1 MAKPGTPAELAWTP
15 QFVCP
20 RCATSLTTF
29 SSGTLGC
36 GACQTAVP
44 LRDGIYRCLRPERLK
59 EIEPFLAHYRR
70 VREED
75 GYRHRESAYYRSLPR
90 VDPHDAQAARWRVR
104 HESFRHLVR
113 VLLRLGRRP
122 LRILDLGAG
131 NGWLSHR
138 LTALGHRCVAL
149 DWLDDVEDGL
159 GAQRHYPVGFTCVQ
173 ADFDELPLAPG
184 QFDLA
189 VFNASLHYSPD
200 FVGTLRHAR
209 GMLVAGGAL
218 VVMDSPVFATEQG
231 GHRMLAAQQIDA
243 GAMHRSV
250 VQWGEGYLTKS
261 GLARAGRDA
270 RVGVRWIPSRGGPSW
285 AARRWLAGLKE
296 RREPAKFGIWLGGW
310 PPARPDGARPLGSCA
325 SGPGSPESASQPE
338 GPAVNR
344 SARGPISLRG
354 GLWRWWLRLRHQTL
368 GRRYRRLVLE
378 RVDGVPLVV
387 LPEVFNPVLFRT
399 GVFLARSVRPPDPAG
414 AAEPR
419 ALDVGTGSGIG
430 AIFASRLGYRVV
442 GVDLNPEAVRC
453 ARLNVLL
460 NDVEGRVEI
469 RSGDL
474 FAPVAGNQFDLVL
487 FNPPFFRGTPADRL
501 DLAWRATDVIERFA
515 GGLGGALSPSG
526 EALIVLSTD
535 GESRAMLAALDA
547 AAFAVR
553 PVARRD
559 FGNEIL
565 TVYSARRRTPG
576 ASSA

>member
-1 MAKPGTPAELAWTP
+1 MPEPGIPAELAWTP
-15 QFVCP
+15 EFVCP
-20 RCATSLTTF
+20 TCATSLTAW
-29 SSGTLGC
+29 SSRELRCGT
-36 GACQTAVP
+36 CQSALP
-44 LRDGIYRCLRPERLK
+44 LRDGIYRFLRPERLA

-75 GYRHRESAYYRSLPR
+75 GYRQRDPAYYRSLPR
-90 VDPHDAQAARWRVR
+90 VDARDPQAARWRVR
-104 HESFRHLVR
+104 HESLRHLVR
-113 VLLRLGRRP
+113 VLRRFGRGSLRV
-122 LRILDLGAG
+122 LDLGAG

-138 LTALGHRCVAL
+138 LTALGHHCVAL

-159 GAQRHYPVGFTCVQ
+159 GARRHYPVGFTCVQ
-173 ADFDELPLAPG
+173 ADFDDLPMAPG

-189 VFNASLHYSPD
+189 IFNASLHYSPD
-200 FVGTLRHAR
+200 VARTLRHAR
-209 GMLVAGGAL
+209 AMLVAGGAL
-218 VVMDSPVFATEQG
+218 VVMDSPVFATDPG
-231 GHRMLAAQQIDA
+231 GRRMLAAQHIAA
-243 GAMHRSV
+243 GAMNRSIV
-250 VQWGEGYLTKS
+250 RWGVGYLTES
-261 GLARAGRDA
+261 GLGRAGA
-270 RVGVRWIPSRGGPSW
+270 EVRWIPSRGGPRW
-285 AARRWLAGLKE
+285 AAQRWVAGLKA
-296 RREPAKFGIWLGGW
+296 RREPARFGVWVGVW
-310 PPARPDGARPLGSCA
+310 PPASPDGAR
-325 SGPGSPESASQPE
+325 PESASQPQ

-344 SARGPISLRG
+344 SAPGPGSLRRG
-354 GLWRWWLRLRHQTL
+354 FWRWWLRLRHQTL

-399 GVFLARSVRPPDPAG
+399 GVFLARSLRPPAPAG
-414 AAEPR
+414 TAEPR

-547 AAFAVR
+547 GGFAVR
-553 PVARRD
+553 PVATRD
-559 FGNEIL
+559 FGNEVL
-565 TVYSARRRTPG
+565 TVYSARPRTPG